1 MRLLLD
7 SHVLIWAAKGELST
21 RALDLIFDE
30 ANQLWV
36 SVAGLWEIAIKL
48 GTGRIEVPPDLLTRL
63 PEFQVAVLPITVE
76 QAWAARSLPLHHR
89 DPFDRMMVVQA
100 MLEKMTLVTRDKQLK
115 QYDCE
120 VLLV

>member
-1 MRLLLD
+1 LD